1 MVSEIMISKYIKS
14 DMAVSYDDGR
24 KCQKDIMEC
33 LDRNEKVILDFSGI
47 SYVITA
53 FLNPVIGDLIIR
65 YGDDVMKDIG
75 IKNANETAIS
85 KIGQVR
91 DGALMKREDIDE

>member
-1 MVSEIMISKYIKS
+1 
-14 DMAVSYDDGR
+14 
-24 KCQKDIMEC
+24 
-33 LDRNEKVILDFSGI
+33 
-47 SYVITA
+47 
-53 FLNPVIGDLIIR
+53 
-65 YGDDVMKDIG
+65 MKDIG